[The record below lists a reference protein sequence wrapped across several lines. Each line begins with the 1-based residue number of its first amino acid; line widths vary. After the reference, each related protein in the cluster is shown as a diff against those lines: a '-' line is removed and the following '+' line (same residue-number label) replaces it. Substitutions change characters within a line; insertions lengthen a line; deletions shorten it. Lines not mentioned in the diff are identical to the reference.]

1 MRGPQREARIA
12 GEASQTGAQSVPEP
26 CFLPSSFLAGLIPR
40 SYVPVRHSPEIKSMD
55 NSISLQGLSPKV
67 IHAAITAAITEVA
80 ETTGDYKMLAALLL
94 AAMEVEGP
102 HSNLCDF
109 FRSIA
114 AKLP

>member
-1 MRGPQREARIA
+1 MRGPQRGARKA
-12 GEASQTGAQSVPEP
+12 GEACQTGTQSVPEP
-26 CFLPSSFLAGLIPR
+26 CFLSSSFLAGLIPR
-40 SYVPVRHSPEIKSMD
+40 SPSPVRMDPELKSMS
-55 NSISLQGLSPKV
+55 NSISLQGLSPVV